1 MRKLAKRLHILYA
14 FGFILCITGV
24 VYLAEAYIKYLS
36 DWDRLTCLLLGVG
49 MFAFL
54 GKYFDDTGR

>member
-1 MRKLAKRLHILYA
+1 MSRLTKRAYILYG

-24 VYLAEAYIKYLS
+24 AYLAATYIKYLS
-36 DWDRLTCLLLGVG
+36 DWDRLICLLLCVG

-54 GKYFDDTGR
+54 GKYFESTRR